1 MFHEKLKRV
10 QCKVLME
17 KFWASHRELKTEEN
31 LVVIK
36 YQGCFY
42 QVDPFRLLGLVTLR
56 VKGPEKLRL

>member
-1 MFHEKLKRV
+1 
-10 QCKVLME
+10 ME
-17 KFWASHRELKTEEN
+17 KFWESHWELKTEEN

-36 YQGCFY
+36 YQGWFY